1 MEDILYLE
9 EFINGLWYILFY
21 GEKNQM
27 NKEYFLYKIYSWD
40 FYFMD
45 LWKKLKV
52 IWWLAGIEA
61 SIYTHILYTTLYKKQ
76 RTVSYMEDICP
87 NMDRNSIFG
96 FRTAYHYDF
105 NNKRIIQI
113 NVLK

>member
-21 GEKNQM
+21 GKKNQM

-61 SIYTHILYTTLYKKQ
+61 SIYTYILYTTLYK
-76 RTVSYMEDICP
+76 
-87 NMDRNSIFG
+87 
-96 FRTAYHYDF
+96 
-105 NNKRIIQI
+105 
-113 NVLK
+113 